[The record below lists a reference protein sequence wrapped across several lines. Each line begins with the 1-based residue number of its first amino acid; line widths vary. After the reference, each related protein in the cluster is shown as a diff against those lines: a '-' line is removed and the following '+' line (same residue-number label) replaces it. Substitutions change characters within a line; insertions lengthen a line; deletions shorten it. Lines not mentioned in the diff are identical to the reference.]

1 MGYRVKLQKIDRP
14 SSRSFY
20 VNFPVA
26 VAEALDV
33 EKGEQF
39 EWTIEDKNTLIL
51 QRVKPQRPRRR
62 KPR

>member
-1 MGYRVKLQKIDRP
+1 
-14 SSRSFY
+14 